1 MRRSASLLLSALAA
15 AVTTAAL
22 AQPAGERSVRYEF
35 RTMGTTASVTL
46 VTADSVAGVP
56 AATAVKS
63 TFVRVDSLMS
73 NWTATSEIARVNRDL
88 GGGRAAAIHPEV
100 AHVLERALVTWR
112 ESDGA
117 FDVTVEPLIRLWGF
131 LGGGPKRVPPDSAI
145 AAAFAHVGARHLR
158 WDPASRTLE
167 TDDPRVKVDLG
178 GIAKGYAA
186 ALAADSLRARGV
198 RDAIVN
204 VSGNMQLLGRP
215 PGAAAWRVGI
225 RDPRDRVP
233 FFARL
238 QLSGVGISTSAKYE
252 QFVAQDGKTYGHIMD
267 PRTGRPA
274 EGLIAVTV
282 VAPDAFVADTWDTP
296 LFVLGAR
303 AARALALAREDVSAV
318 LVVPGRANVDTV
330 WVENALRDRFA
341 LEPGES
347 ARFHVEYF

>member
-1 MRRSASLLLSALAA
+1 MR
-15 AVTTAAL
+15 VVAAL
-22 AQPAGERSVRYEF
+22 VAIVVACAAFAHAAGPAERSVRYEF

-46 VTADSVAGVP
+46 VTADSAAGVP
-56 AATAVKS
+56 AAQAVRS

-73 NWTATSEIARVNRDL
+73 NWTQTSEVARINRDL
-88 GGGRAAAIHPEV
+88 ATGRANSIHPEV
-100 AHVLERALVTWR
+100 VAVIDEALRTWR

-117 FDVTVEPLIRLWGF
+117 FDITVEPLIRLWGF

-145 AAAFAHVGARHLR
+145 AAAFAHVGAQRLA
-158 WDPASRTLE
+158 WDPAARTLLA
-167 TDDPRVKVDLG
+167 DDPRVKIDLG

-186 ALAADSLRARGV
+186 VIAADSLRARGV
-198 RDAIVN
+198 TNAIVN
-204 VSGNMQLLGRP
+204 VSGNMELLGHP
-215 PGAAAWRVGI
+215 AGQEAWRVGI

-282 VAPDAFVADTWDTP
+282 VAKDAFMADTWDTP
-296 LFVLGAR
+296 LFVLGPAAAKKLAR
-303 AARALALAREDVSAV
+303 ARDDVAAV
-318 LVVPGRANVDTV
+318 LVVPGSANVDTV
-330 WVENALRDRFA
+330 WVENALKGRFQ